1 MTGDLDTLRLATLES
16 AIGRLQAALAEP
28 KSEWTRDSAIQ
39 RFEFTFELA
48 WKTTAGRIRAHGLT
62 ANSPRQAFKAA
73 FALGWIAEEE
83 LWLRMLDDRNRT
95 THTYN
100 EAIAEEIFARLRRVS
115 MTRRRLATDDS
126 RLT

>member
-1 MTGDLDTLRLATLES
+1 VADDLSQLRLTTLRS

-48 WKTTAGRIRAHGLT
+48 WKTTAGCVRDQGLT

-73 FALGWIAEEE
+73 FTLGWMADED

-100 EAIAEEIFARLRRVS
+100 EAIAEEIFARLAPYAS
-115 MTRRRLATDDS
+115 ALDSLQQRLAS
-126 RLT
+126 R